1 MQKHGYY
8 LHITRKRVVPLFR
21 ELVSRRSTV
30 YDCLGGR
37 CFPLALSPPTQ
48 PQIQTL
54 LAQTPPG
61 TGNTSSGLQIDRAA
75 FCYFS
80 FNIHSVFFFFPYIPL
95 PKPLGWKWWAFSVK
109 FHLGGRR
116 VVYRRENG
124 LWWVEGEVP
133 NGPLT
138 RSKGCSTL
146 DGLSGR
152 NPAPIIFG
160 PFIKRRI
167 LIS

>member
-1 MQKHGYY
+1 MLKHGYC
-8 LHITRKRVVPLFR
+8 LHITRKSAVPWTRKQTLYA
-21 ELVSRRSTV
+21 LWLSCGAAS
-30 YDCLGGR
+30 
-37 CFPLALSPPTQ
+37 PLPSHPPPPRTQ
-48 PQIQTL
+48 PQIQSL
-54 LAQTPPG
+54 LAHTAPG

-124 LWWVEGEVP
+124 LWWVGGEVP

-167 LIS
+167 LI